1 VRKLCENKSFAS
13 DPLDIRRRRRQRAG
27 RTSEGRERYQAAVTR
42 RLEPVRVLVVVL
54 GGLVVTLAVLGEL
67 CLLQAASMRRKIR
80 AALPPEE
87 GEDRR

>member
-1 VRKLCENKSFAS
+1 M
-13 DPLDIRRRRRQRAG
+13 
-27 RTSEGRERYQAAVTR
+27 
-42 RLEPVRVLVVVL
+42 RVLVVVL